1 MACVTAAFSRA
12 ITWRWSARRGASFA
26 ARCVSALAAMIAVD
40 LAGWAATAAGAA
52 LLAEGLLGTA
62 APGGFVLLGA
72 FALSGVAGMLLP
84 LLPAD
89 IGPRDAVP
97 VVG

>member
-1 MACVTAAFSRA
+1 VV
-12 ITWRWSARRGASFA
+12 RRPYGVCNRSVLPGDHLAVVGA
-26 ARCVSALAAMIAVD
+26 ARCLVRGPLCQRALAAMIAVD

-72 FALSGVAGMLLP
+72 FALS
-84 LLPAD
+84 
-89 IGPRDAVP
+89 
-97 VVG
+97 